1 MPECTHCHKY
11 YFGNPD
17 QCPECHFDFKR
28 GRVVTPVE
36 MAELQRQR
44 VEEQRVAIEAEQ
56 QRQRERVRREQE
68 LAVHEANLKRQKDE
82 LRQQALIQNP
92 RYEYA
97 TVYIADSRTGILD
110 KNSLDST
117 LEKYSGNGWR
127 LHSVLTNE
135 AGKNA
140 SAIGVGGV
148 TVGSNST
155 MDVTILIFE
164 RCIKLAGQ

>member
-117 LEKYSGNGWR
+117 LEKYSGNGCDFILFLPMKR
-127 LHSVLTNE
+127 
-135 AGKNA
+135 GK
-140 SAIGVGGV
+140 
-148 TVGSNST
+148 TH
-155 MDVTILIFE
+155 LP
-164 RCIKLAGQ
+164 LA